1 MRRGEFIALVGGAA
15 MFPLAA
21 RAQHGDPLRRLGVL
35 LGWSAGAPQAR
46 PFLAAFSN
54 GLTELGWIEGRNIRI
69 DYRWAGTDGELMRS
83 FAKELIDLRPDVIVA
98 HSTPVA
104 TALQHETRSIPIV
117 FVTVSDP
124 VGSRFVSSLARPG
137 GNMTGFINIE
147 SSLGGKWIELLKEV
161 APGITRAGLL
171 FNPETAPH
179 AEYYRQ
185 PFEAA
190 ARSRAIEPF
199 AAVVRTRDDIE
210 RVVADIA
217 RESNAGLAVMPDI
230 FSADQRNLD
239 LIILLVAHYRLP
251 TVFPYRYMT
260 AAGGLVSY
268 GIDNTDLWRRT
279 PIYIDQLLKGAKPA
293 DLPVQLPTKFELA
306 VNLTTA
312 KALGISIPPTLLARA
327 DEVIE

>member
-1 MRRGEFIALVGGAA
+1 
-15 MFPLAA
+15 
-21 RAQHGDPLRRLGVL
+21 LRRLGVL

-46 PFLAAFSN
+46 SFLAAFSN
-54 GLTELGWIEGRNIRI
+54 GLAELGWIEGRNIRI
-69 DYRWAGTDGELMRS
+69 DYRWAGTDVELMRN
-83 FAKELIDLRPDVIVA
+83 FAKELIDLHPDVIVA

-104 TALQHETRSIPIV
+104 TALQHETRSIPVV

-124 VGSRFVSSLARPG
+124 LGSRFVSSLARPG

-239 LIILLVAHYRLP
+239 LIILLVAHHRVP

-260 AAGGLVSY
+260 AAGGLISY

-312 KALGISIPPTLLARA
+312 KTLGITIPPTLLARV